1 MSTIHFYEIYLILA
15 AVGAPLASV
24 TKLFLEFIMEENG
37 KKQAYQ
43 MGLFVLILLAVLT
56 IGEFLIAVVGAPWY
70 SVLILIALLK
80 AYYVVTN
87 YMHLPRL
94 FSGEESHE

>member
-1 MSTIHFYEIYLILA
+1 
-15 AVGAPLASV
+15 
-24 TKLFLEFIMEENG
+24 MEENG

-43 MGLFVLILLAVLT
+43 MGVFVLIILAVLT
-56 IGEFLIAVVGAPWY
+56 IGEFFIAIVGAPWY
-70 SVLILIALLK
+70 SILIGIALLK

-94 FSGEESHE
+94 FADEESKE